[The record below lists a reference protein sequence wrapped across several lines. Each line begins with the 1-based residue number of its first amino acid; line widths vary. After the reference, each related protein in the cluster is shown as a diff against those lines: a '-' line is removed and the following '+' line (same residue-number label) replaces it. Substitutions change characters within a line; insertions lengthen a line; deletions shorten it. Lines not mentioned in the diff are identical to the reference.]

1 MKNSYLMIFTVLF
14 VLSACKNK
22 QQADTYKYQY
32 ETVENDPTGTLIYTL
47 ENGLKVYMSVNKLEP
62 RVQTL
67 IAVKAGSKFD
77 PAETTGLAHY
87 LEHMVFK
94 GTDKI
99 GTKDWESEKVLLD
112 EIAATYEAH
121 RNTNVPDEKAVLYKK
136 IDSLSYEA
144 SKFAIANEYD
154 KMVSSLGAKGT
165 NAYTSNDETV
175 YINDI
180 PSNELEKWMM
190 VEGERFKT
198 LVLRLFHTELETVY
212 EEFNMSQDRDGRW
225 VYQAVLEGL
234 FPNHPYGTQTTIG
247 LGEHL
252 KNPSM
257 YNIHEYFNNYY
268 RPNNVAICLSGDLDP
283 DATVDLIKKYF
294 SDWEPGEVPEFKQP
308 EKTTLTEPVVREIF
322 GPQQEMIYLGFKFE
336 GAGSEEAMMIKMIDM
351 LLANSQAGLIDL
363 NLNLNQKVLSAGSF
377 PNVMK
382 DYSMHLLYGYPK
394 QNQTLEE
401 VSELLLGEIEK
412 IKKGEFDDWLVEA
425 IVNNMKLDRIKA
437 IEKNQGRAFLM
448 IEAFINELK
457 YEDVIFELEKMSKV
471 SKQDII
477 DFANKHYGNNY
488 ALAYKRMGE
497 SNRHS
502 VPKPQITSV
511 DLDRDSK
518 SAFYTEFE
526 KMPSGSLEPRFIN
539 FNEDIAL
546 DKIGEIPMA
555 YVRNQNNPLFSLY
568 YIFDMG
574 SDNSKD
580 LALAVK
586 YLPYLGTSKYSAEDL
601 KKEFYKLGVEFSVSA
616 TRDKSYVKLSGLED
630 NLEAGVELFEHILAN
645 VQANQ
650 DVYNEMVND
659 ILKSRKDSK
668 LDKNTILRMGIGSYA
683 KYGADNP
690 FTDITSEND
699 LKAKDVNLLANYVKD
714 LSSYKHRVFY
724 YGQKE
729 MKDAKNIIAKYHKA
743 TEQKEYPEAKKY
755 PENEF
760 TEMEVLFVPYDM
772 QQVEMLF
779 MSKSDTFNAQLVT
792 AANLFNEYF
801 GAGLSSIV
809 FQEIREQK
817 ALAYSAYAFFTTPA
831 KANEHHY
838 VNAYVGTQAD
848 KLKDASKAM
857 LEIMNEMPKAEM
869 QFNSAKESIIK
880 KMQTEWITG
889 ENIYWQ
895 YERAQN
901 LNLTDDIRKEI
912 YKQVQTMSLN
922 DLNNF
927 FTEYIKGNAY
937 TIGVIGNAKMVD
949 KNVLKELGKYK
960 ELTLEEVFNY

>member
-1 MKNSYLMIFTVLF
+1 MRKFFLLFWGAFF
-14 VLSACKNK
+14 VLLACKNK
-22 QQADTYKYQY
+22 QQPSAYKYNY
-32 ETVENDPTGTLIYTL
+32 ETVENDPTNTLIYTL
-47 ENGLKVYMSVNKLEP
+47 DNGLKVYMSVNKLEP
-62 RVQTL
+62 RLQTL

-77 PAETTGLAHY
+77 PPETTGLAHY

-112 EIAATYEAH
+112 EIASTYEAH
-121 RNTNVPDEKAVLYKK
+121 RNTIVPEEKAVLYKK

-154 KMVSSLGAKGT
+154 KMISSIGAKGT

-180 PSNELEKWMM
+180 PSNELEKWLM

-283 DATVDLIKKYF
+283 DATIDLIEKYF
-294 SDWEPGEVPEFKQP
+294 SNWQPGEVPEFKQP
-308 EKTTLTEPVVREIF
+308 EKTTLTEPVVKEIF
-322 GPQQEMIYLGFKFE
+322 GPQQEMVYLGYKFE
-336 GAGSEEAMMIKMIDM
+336 GAGSKDAMMLKLIDG

-377 PNVMK
+377 PNIMK

-412 IKKGEFDDWLVEA
+412 IKTGDFDEWLIEA
-425 IVNNMKLDRIKA
+425 VVNNLKLEQIKS

-448 IEAFINELK
+448 IEAFINELQ
-457 YEDVIFELEKMSKV
+457 YEDVIFELEKMSKIT
-471 SKQDII
+471 KQEVI
-477 DFANKHYGNNY
+477 DFANKYYGKNY
-488 ALAYKRMGE
+488 ALAYKRMGV
-497 SNRHS
+497 SDRHS

-511 DLDRDSK
+511 DLDRDTK
-518 SAFYTEFE
+518 SGFYVEFE
-526 KMPSGSLEPRFIN
+526 KLESGSLEPRFID
-539 FNEDIAL
+539 FNKDIAL
-546 DKIGEIPMA
+546 DKIGEIPIA
-555 YVRNQNNPLFSLY
+555 FVRNENNPLFSLY

-580 LALAVK
+580 LALAVQ

-601 KKEFYKLGVEFSVSA
+601 KKEFFKLGVEFSVSA

-645 VQANQ
+645 VEANA

-659 ILKSRKDSK
+659 ILKSRNDTK
-668 LDKNTILRMGIGSYA
+668 LDKNTILRMGIGSFA

-690 FTDITSEND
+690 FTDIIQATD
-699 LKAKDVNLLANYVKD
+699 LKAKDVNVLANYVKD
-714 LSSYKHRVFY
+714 LSNYKHRIFY
-724 YGQKE
+724 YGQKDL
-729 MKDAKNIIAKYHKA
+729 KDAKNILAKYHTTSA
-743 TEQKEYPEAKKY
+743 QKDYPEAKKY
-755 PENEF
+755 AENDF
-760 TEMEVLFVPYDM
+760 TEMKVLFVPYDM

-779 MSKSDTFNAQLVT
+779 MSKSEVFNPELLS

-801 GAGLSSIV
+801 GSGLSSIV

-817 ALAYSAYAFFTTPA
+817 ALAYSAYSFFATPA
-831 KANEHHY
+831 KADEYHY
-838 VNAYVGTQAD
+838 VNAYIGTQAD

-857 LEIMNEMPKAEM
+857 LEIMNEMPQAEM
-869 QFNSAKESIIK
+869 QFNAAKESIIK
-880 KMQTEWITG
+880 KMQTEWVTG

-901 LNLTDDIRKEI
+901 LNLKEDIRKEI

-927 FTEYIKGNAY
+927 FTEYIKGNNY

-949 KNVLKELGKYK
+949 KNVLKELGNYK
-960 ELTLEEVFNY
+960 ELTLEEIFNY